1 LKFILL
7 HLSTAKEDWCEEAI
21 RVYSQKIS
29 HFVDFEVIALKP
41 KKASRGDESVKLK
54 EEAETI
60 LSFLKEGD
68 ELVLF
73 DERGKSLTSEK
84 FAEAIRQLHESGK
97 KRVIFLIGGAYGVD
111 EAVKKRAKVQI
122 SLAPFVM
129 NHLVAQVVSLEQIY
143 RAFTILKGLPYH
155 NR

>member
-1 LKFILL
+1 MKFILL